1 MVGILTLLQQDLSVG
16 LVIGCALCSVVLIA
30 ATIGTTVPLML
41 HRMKVD
47 PTVAT
52 GPFITTFNDLS
63 GLTVYL
69 LLSHW
74 LLGRV

>member
-1 MVGILTLLQQDLSVG
+1 L
-16 LVIGCALCSVVLIA
+16 ALCSVVLIA

-41 HRMKVD
+41 HRFKVD

-63 GLTVYL
+63 GLAVYL
-69 LLSHW
+69 LLSRW
-74 LLGRV
+74 LLSQI